1 MRAERGVAAPR
12 HQGGPVQE
20 PLPRDPIAE
29 AARNWE
35 RHGWGEYAEPMAAV
49 TSIMRAQQILIG
61 RAEAIM
67 KGFGLTFARFEML
80 QLLSFARGSQMPMSR
95 ASRLLQV
102 HPTSVTSAV
111 DRLEKDGLVERT
123 AHPTDGRTVLLVLTD
138 EGREL
143 ARSAAEALNEQLFA
157 STGFNARDVAS
168 LNRILQRFRQKSGD
182 FAAPL
187 D

>member
-1 MRAERGVAAPR
+1 M
-12 HQGGPVQE
+12 QE

-29 AARNWE
+29 AARNWQ

-49 TSIMRAQQILIG
+49 TQIMRAQQILIG

-67 KGFGLTFARFEML
+67 KTFGLTFARFEML
-80 QLLSFARGSQMPMSR
+80 QLLSFSRDAQMPMNR

-111 DRLEKDGLVERT
+111 DRLEKDGLVRRT

-138 EGREL
+138 EGRDL
-143 ARSAAEALNEQLFA
+143 ARNAAEALNEQLFA
-157 STGFNARDVAS
+157 TTGFSQRDITS
-168 LNRILQRFRQKSGD
+168 LNRILERFRQKSGD

-187 D
+187 E